1 MRNLLLGLA
10 LGLTLATAAPIGA
23 GSGSMFDNSRDIE
36 RQNADAER
44 YQQEMF
50 RQDQRNRWDL
60 ENRQRFQDQM
70 LRRPC

>member
-50 RQDQRNRWDL
+50 RQDQRNRWSHED
-60 ENRQRFQDQM
+60 NQRRLDQM
-70 LRRPC
+70 LRPPC